1 MALEIETS
9 PAPASEKSPT
19 DLAILWR
26 NAFNAYNE
34 KVGDEGKKLKL
45 DGTELVV
52 SLNGVIGSV
61 ESSSKSFRKWRHD
74 GNKLDKVRSIIGEN
88 LEYVQAIGDQVID
101 AATAAFPASGA
112 IWTVVTFAIKAC
124 QKMSADYDQLLTLIG
139 ESGNFLKTLQIIE
152 ENVPNVQRYA
162 EFVTE
167 ALTSLMMVFAVQTRF
182 MIDGRALQF
191 WHSLKGGDSE
201 LSKAYNDVTLAI
213 DRLSRANSF
222 VAVRNTEDI
231 KGLLIQYGK
240 NSDSYYEEMVKRM
253 DDQGQLITD
262 GFEKQ
267 ERTVV
272 AGFEQQNVS
281 LTNIQQSIKELQ
293 NQLSHQSTPDS
304 TQPTTDLSSRSLTAL
319 NKVRQFF
326 GKSANPISTFK
337 ELKRSFV
344 PGTDSWFQED
354 LDYKAWLNGET
365 PVLWLAGEA
374 GVGKSHLA
382 YSAIRTLQERT
393 KSHPRT
399 SVAYFFFQEGNE
411 LFRSGRNALC
421 SIGLQMAMQDHK
433 LRETMAS
440 LISDDCCVQWAIPY
454 IWKWVFLDVF
464 KGDQDAELFLVLDGV
479 DEAEAEDFYPVL
491 ACLSDVREEK
501 LRMHVLFTGRRNAG
515 IEPFAEGE
523 HVKEIEATLSKSRMG
538 LKNLVDARFET
549 LPRLSKFSHHV
560 KTKIGEAMLKGNY
573 GRLLDIHLE
582 HKLTNCRPT
591 LC

>member
-1 MALEIETS
+1 
-9 PAPASEKSPT
+9 
-19 DLAILWR
+19 
-26 NAFNAYNE
+26 
-34 KVGDEGKKLKL
+34 
-45 DGTELVV
+45 
-52 SLNGVIGSV
+52 
-61 ESSSKSFRKWRHD
+61 
-74 GNKLDKVRSIIGEN
+74 
-88 LEYVQAIGDQVID
+88 
-101 AATAAFPASGA
+101 
-112 IWTVVTFAIKAC
+112 
-124 QKMSADYDQLLTLIG
+124 
-139 ESGNFLKTLQIIE
+139 
-152 ENVPNVQRYA
+152 
-162 EFVTE
+162 
-167 ALTSLMMVFAVQTRF
+167 
-182 MIDGRALQF
+182 
-191 WHSLKGGDSE
+191 
-201 LSKAYNDVTLAI
+201 
-213 DRLSRANSF
+213 

-253 DDQGQLITD
+253 DDQGQLVTD

-267 ERTVV
+267 ERAVV

-304 TQPTTDLSSRSLTAL
+304 TQPTTDLSSRSLTAF

-411 LFRSGRNALC
+411 IFRSGRSALC

-440 LISDDCCVQWAIPY
+440 FISDDCCVQWAIPY

-464 KGDQDAELFLVLDGV
+464 KEDQDAELFLVLDGV
-479 DEAEAEDFYPVL
+479 DEGKKSFECMSFLQAGVML
-491 ACLSDVREEK
+491 GLSHLQRRSMSRK
-501 LRMHVLFTGRRNAG
+501 L
-515 IEPFAEGE
+515 
-523 HVKEIEATLSKSRMG
+523 K
-538 LKNLVDARFET
+538 
-549 LPRLSKFSHHV
+549 
-560 KTKIGEAMLKGNY
+560 
-573 GRLLDIHLE
+573 LLCRILE
-582 HKLTNCRPT
+582 WD
-591 LC
+591 